1 MAPKLISTSQ
11 TAFIKN
17 IFIMDGVVMLH
28 EVVHELQNKK
38 MAGIVFKI
46 DFEKAYDNIIWNFV
60 EEVMVRKGFSNVLRG
75 RLWILLEGERFAL
88 TSMAKMGLTLRP
100 SGRLDVYCSL

>member
-60 EEVMVRKGFSNVLRG
+60 
-75 RLWILLEGERFAL
+75 
-88 TSMAKMGLTLRP
+88 
-100 SGRLDVYCSL
+100 

>member
-1 MAPKLISTSQ
+1 MRRLSEVAPKLISTSQ

-60 EEVMVRKGFSNVLRG
+60 
-75 RLWILLEGERFAL
+75 
-88 TSMAKMGLTLRP
+88 
-100 SGRLDVYCSL
+100 